1 MQLGKEKE
9 ALLSRQFPLD
19 KIKDDSAT
27 MLFYTDYKNYSGL
40 Q

>member
-9 ALLSRQFPLD
+9 ALLSHQFSLD

-27 MLFYTDYKNYSGL
+27 LLFYMEAFPIMRL
-40 Q
+40 

>member
-9 ALLSRQFPLD
+9 ALLSRQFSLD

-27 MLFYTDYKNYSGL
+27 LLFYTEDFPIMRL
-40 Q
+40 